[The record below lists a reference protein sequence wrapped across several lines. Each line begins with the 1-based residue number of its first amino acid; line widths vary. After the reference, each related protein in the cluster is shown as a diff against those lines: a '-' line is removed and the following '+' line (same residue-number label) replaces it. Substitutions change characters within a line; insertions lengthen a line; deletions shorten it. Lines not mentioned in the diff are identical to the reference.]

1 MLPDGVPESRA
12 PSEAENL
19 APVVG
24 DAPPAPDVVP
34 PRRPGLAAAALARFG
49 SLTLLLSALP
59 ILHTAILLVFNLVS
73 PNDGAASRA
82 TIAWNALRV
91 LLTELSVASIF
102 GLALASTV
110 VPDAVARARVSAALH
125 WFVALPLGFVAA
137 LAAIKL
143 GSLGAGAAVSAIWSN
158 DDEPL
163 QKVLR
168 FAPDKFVLPF
178 AVPFGVAGFARHRTK
193 NIGLQILICL
203 SMTVV
208 AVIGLF
214 AVECLLMPDTPDLG
228 EQFSQLGS
236 QLLLL
241 LACALAVKG
250 SLFLPPILALGD
262 AIARR
267 WLSKGS

>member
-12 PSEAENL
+12 PREAENL
-19 APVVG
+19 APVVD
-24 DAPPAPDVVP
+24 DAPSAPDVVP

-59 ILHTAILLVFNLVS
+59 ILHTAILLIFKLIF
-73 PNDGAASRA
+73 PNDGGASRA
-82 TIAWNALRV
+82 TIAWHALRL
-91 LLTELSVASIF
+91 LLTELSIASIF

-110 VPDAVARARVSAALH
+110 VPDAVVRARVSAALH
-125 WFVALPLGFVAA
+125 WFVALPLGLVAA

-143 GSLGAGAAVSAIWSN
+143 GSLGASAAVSVIWSS
-158 DDEPL
+158 DGETL
-163 QKVLR
+163 QEVLR
-168 FAPDKFVLPF
+168 SAPDRFLLPL

-193 NIGLQILICL
+193 NIGPQILICL

-214 AVECLLMPDTPDLG
+214 AVECLLLPDTPDLG
-228 EQFSQLGS
+228 EQFSQLGG

-241 LACALAVKG
+241 LACGLAVKG

-262 AIARR
+262 AIALR